1 MDREL
6 RQMYL
11 DRELGVEA
19 VTGRAFRPQFAPPA
33 EAALQAGFADQSH
46 FNRLFKPLI
55 GLPPGQY
62 RAAFQAGKEQT

>member
-1 MDREL
+1 
-6 RQMYL
+6 MYL

-19 VTGRAFRPQFAPPA
+19 VTDRAFRPQFAPPA
-33 EAALQAGFADQSH
+33 EAALQASFADQSH

-62 RAAFQAGKEQT
+62 QAAFQAGKEQT

>member
-1 MDREL
+1 
-6 RQMYL
+6 MYL

-19 VTGRAFRPQFAPPA
+19 VTGRAFWPQFAPPA
-33 EAALQAGFADQSH
+33 EAALQASFADQSH

-62 RAAFQAGKEQT
+62 QAAFQAGKEQT

>member
-1 MDREL
+1 
-6 RQMYL
+6 MYL

-46 FNRLFKPLI
+46 FNRFFKTLI
-55 GLPPGQY
+55 GLAPSQY

>member
-1 MDREL
+1 
-6 RQMYL
+6 MYL

-19 VTGRAFRPQFAPPA
+19 VTGRAFQFAPPA
-33 EAALQAGFADQSH
+33 EAALQASFADQSH

-62 RAAFQAGKEQT
+62 QAAFQAGKEQT

>member
-1 MDREL
+1 
-6 RQMYL
+6 MYL

-19 VTGRAFRPQFAPPA
+19 VTGRAFWPQFEPPA
-33 EAALQAGFADQSH
+33 EAALQASFADQSH

-62 RAAFQAGKEQT
+62 QAAFQAGKEQT